1 MRKRNEE
8 NNLDYRLLHVPYIC
22 LEMSIEHY
30 NKIVVVTVFTSG
42 EGGYW

>member
-8 NNLDYRLLHVPYIC
+8 NNLDYRLLHVPYMC
-22 LEMSIEHY
+22 LEMSIEYY

-42 EGGYW
+42 EGVFW